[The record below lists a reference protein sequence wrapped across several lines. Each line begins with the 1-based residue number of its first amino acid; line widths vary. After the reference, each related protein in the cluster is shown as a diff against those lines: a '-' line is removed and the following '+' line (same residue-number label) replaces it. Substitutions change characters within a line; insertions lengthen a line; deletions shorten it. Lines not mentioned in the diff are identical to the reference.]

1 MCPSQRVISPMRRRF
16 SRALASDD
24 AGDAGE
30 MHPSAAPFTSSTL
43 RAFTLRSASRV
54 GMPADLSSPPTT
66 RPPSCPPRAISRSRG
81 GHDAHNLLLSRAVH
95 VAIHG
100 ARRRHLESA
109 RRRVA
114 PRARVVDRCDLS
126 PRSRCDLGAISAR
139 SRRTFGASSARAR
152 RELGDYGVLSA
163 RSTSA
168 ISARSRRDEISRE
181 FDAISARSVSARPL
195 ITLHRC
201 LSEWELLGCKGA
213 S

>member
-95 VAIHG
+95 VVIHG

-139 SRRTFGASSARAR
+139 SRRTFGARSARARRELGASSARAW

-181 FDAISARSVSARPL
+181 FDAISARSVSARPFDH
-195 ITLHRC
+195 IT
-201 LSEWELLGCKGA
+201 
-213 S
+213 